1 MKAAYIL
8 EMAMMINKIKNIL
21 LCCFWGA
28 LSLTLAAQQ
37 DFNQWSTID
46 FQYNFNKRNAV
57 WVSNEMRL
65 NENASQFSKYNF
77 DAGYDRKIWEKLYA
91 GVSFRYSRVN
101 DKFVYKNGYDYNL
114 YAEYEFSYQRY
125 SLDVKIRFQHTSQG
139 IDLETIEEV
148 ENVWRNKADI
158 SYKIPYTHL
167 SPYIAFEYF
176 SEITDKGL
184 WPQKYRLFGGV
195 KYNINKSSAIS
206 AYYGL
211 QYSLRKPNENYIL
224 GLKYSLKLKAKKN
237 KDKEEDTSENEE

>member
-1 MKAAYIL
+1 
-8 EMAMMINKIKNIL
+8 MMIKKIKNLILCCIL
-21 LCCFWGA
+21 LT
-28 LSLTLAAQQ
+28 LSSTLAAQQ

-46 FQYNFNKRNAV
+46 FQYNFNKRNAI

-65 NENASQFSKYNF
+65 NENASQFSKYML
-77 DAGYDRKIWEKLYA
+77 DAGYDRKIWKKLYT

-125 SLDVKIRFQHTSQG
+125 SLDVKTRFQYTTQG
-139 IDLETIEEV
+139 IDLKTIEEA
-148 ENVWRNKADI
+148 ENVWRNKADL
-158 SYKIPYTHL
+158 SYKIPHTHF

-176 SEITDKGL
+176 SEITNKGL
-184 WPQKYRLFGGV
+184 WPQKYRLFGGL
-195 KYNINKSSAIS
+195 KYNINKSSAVS

-211 QYSLRKPNENYIL
+211 QYSLRKPNEGYIL

-237 KDKEEDTSENEE
+237 KDKEEDNSDSEE